1 MKPVKLKTKRL
12 LLTPM
17 TDGELDALILR
28 TEAPELKAAYGEM
41 LDGCRSDAANRLWY
55 TAWKIT
61 LRESGEAV
69 GDLGF
74 KGPAKNAAVEIGY
87 GIDEPQ
93 RLKGYATEAARALID
108 WAFSHEEV
116 TFVEAETEPDN
127 PASQRVLQ
135 KLEFQPDGEG
145 EEGPRFV
152 LEKPIH
158 PWVASFMCLGMGI
171 GMALDG
177 REKKKREE
185 LRKNRKNGR
194 TPS

>member
-1 MKPVKLKTKRL
+1 MKDPILKTKRL

-17 TDGELDALILR
+17 TDGELEALILR
-28 TEAPELKAAYGEM
+28 AEAPELKAAYGEM

-61 LRESGEAV
+61 LKGSGEAV

-93 RLKGYATEAARALID
+93 RLKGYATEAAQALIE

-116 TFVEAETEPDN
+116 TFVEAETEADN
-127 PASQRVLQ
+127 LASKRVLE
-135 KLEFQPDGEG
+135 KLGFGPDGEG
-145 EEGPRFV
+145 EEGPRFRYGC
-152 LEKPIH
+152 K
-158 PWVASFMCLGMGI
+158 
-171 GMALDG
+171 
-177 REKKKREE
+177 
-185 LRKNRKNGR
+185 
-194 TPS
+194 